1 MFIRL
6 IVAMHCDNVTV
17 TRIWPILI
25 RSNRGISDKSALGDE
40 GFEGAACLGACS
52 TDRFPDAIRKGDILT
67 RSLRRKDVRSNQL
80 ARRAH
85 AQKLP
90 ESNRRRRRRG
100 CRDGRR
106 DADAVGV
113 GGRLRIRSK
122 RERAGTDLPRS
133 MPSQLFRVLPLERAC
148 ERRKSG
154 QNLACS
160 VQREMLRSHLPAR
173 TFACA

>member
-1 MFIRL
+1 MYIRL

-90 ESNRRRRRRG
+90 ESTRRRRRR
-100 CRDGRR
+100 
-106 DADAVGV
+106 DADAAGV